1 MNRKNSFTII
11 LALLLAI
18 IITTTVKAQSADD
31 ITGKW
36 QNPSNGRVIE
46 ITKDNNAYVG
56 RIAEDKTGKI
66 PEGTIVLK
74 DVQYVSGSNW
84 KGSMVAP
91 KRNRD
96 IPCTLTL
103 TDKNTLSVKVSAMGR
118 SKTLEWKRS

>member
-11 LALLLAI
+11 LAFLLAI
-18 IITTTVKAQSADD
+18 ISTTVKAQSADD

-46 ITKDNNAYVG
+46 ISKDNDAYVG
-56 RIAEDKTGKI
+56 KIAEDKSDKV
-66 PEGTIVLK
+66 PEGTIILK
-74 DVQYVSGSNW
+74 DVQYVSAGNW

-91 KRNRD
+91 KRNRN